1 MTTEEKDLKRT
12 RYDTYADLIRVIAH
26 RGHCTLSRAARST
39 NLPVDRAKKAL
50 QYLCGRGLLNE
61 REDNGRKG
69 YRVTAR
75 GYTYLELYKQIRT
88 FVGAPPSPYFST
100 Y

>member
-1 MTTEEKDLKRT
+1 MPTEEKDLKRT
-12 RYDTYADLIRVIAH
+12 RYDTYADLIRVISH
-26 RGHCTLSRAARST
+26 RGHCTLSRAARSA
-39 NLPVDRAKKAL
+39 NLPVDRAKKIL
-50 QYLCGRGLLNE
+50 EYLCNRGLLNK
-61 REDNGRKG
+61 REEEGHTG

-88 FVGAPPSPYFST
+88 LVGAPASPYFAS